1 MLAWLCAVT
10 AMLTALVLPATTGN
24 NSLASGEYETII
36 SEITGFTQV
45 KHFYVHFVEKT
56 TIIKRGRYIYLGM
69 NCCEGVDINCD
80 LSQPTHFLT

>member
-10 AMLTALVLPATTGN
+10 AVLTALVLPATTGN

-45 KHFYVHFVEKT
+45 KHFYVHFVMISEITARQKST
-56 TIIKRGRYIYLGM
+56 PIIL
-69 NCCEGVDINCD
+69 
-80 LSQPTHFLT
+80 